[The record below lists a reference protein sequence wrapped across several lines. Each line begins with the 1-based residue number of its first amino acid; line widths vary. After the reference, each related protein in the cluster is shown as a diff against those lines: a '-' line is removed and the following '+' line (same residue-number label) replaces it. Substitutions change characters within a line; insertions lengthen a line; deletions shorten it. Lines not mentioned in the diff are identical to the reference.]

1 MQLISASLLQ
11 VDVAFE
17 EVDEIVLQDPDLPF
31 IAGRLAEPVQPNLL
45 RMREL
50 LAASKHNVVLVDGVD
65 QVSLPVKVFVS
76 VAVSLQLLLFPT

>member
-17 EVDEIVLQDPDLPF
+17 QVDEIVLQDPDLPF

-50 LAASKHNVVLVDGVD
+50 LAASKHNVVLVDSID

>member
-17 EVDEIVLQDPDLPF
+17 QVDEIVLQDPDLPF

-50 LAASKHNVVLVDGVD
+50 LAASKHNVVLVDSVD